1 MGSHFVDHVL
11 EWGWRVVR
19 FDNFDDF
26 YGLEIKEQNLAAA
39 MDHAQF
45 TLVEGD
51 IRDRPWFV
59 GFPHPIVHFAS
70 RVGVRLSIYDRLLY
84 ADVNLMGRSL
94 LLGFA

>member
-51 IRDRPWFV
+51 IRDR
-59 GFPHPIVHFAS
+59 S
-70 RVGVRLSIYDRLLY
+70 
-84 ADVNLMGRSL
+84 
-94 LLGFA
+94 